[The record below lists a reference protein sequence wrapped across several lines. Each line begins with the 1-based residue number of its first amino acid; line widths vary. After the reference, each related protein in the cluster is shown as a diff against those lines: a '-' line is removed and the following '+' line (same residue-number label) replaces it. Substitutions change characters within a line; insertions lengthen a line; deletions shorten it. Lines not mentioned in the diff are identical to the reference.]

1 MLGNEIVTSGGIA
14 MLKVVPPL
22 AKVRD
27 IRSALRRRPSAKLT
41 TIHDTKVIHLSTY
54 RHAKI
59 INFPKNDP
67 TTVA

>member
-1 MLGNEIVTSGGIA
+1 

-27 IRSALRRRPSAKLT
+27 IRSALRRRSGGPALT
-41 TIHDTKVIHLSTY
+41 NHDTKVVHLSTY

-59 INFPKNDP
+59 IHFPTRTDP